1 MLQTF
6 CPAIELVVD
15 AMRKSYTIGT
25 TVKGKPLDGSDRNAE
40 YQKIVASLNKDGF
53 SQMIEGKRYVREEAF
68 DDSYEYGERF
78 LYDTDSFVDE
88 EVPAVDAEDEF
99 EADTTGYVSVD
110 DYVDTDSIYNNVETL
125 EEPEVTPVKEK
136 DRPWITVSYLR
147 MSPAGIIREYTVNT
161 TVTLRDAVWMRR
173 LLLVERKH

>member
-1 MLQTF
+1 MVYVYPDGLHLLNTDIAEKGSVIADMLQTF

-110 DYVDTDSIYNNVETL
+110 DYVDTDSIYNKCGDPRGT
-125 EEPEVTPVKEK
+125 
-136 DRPWITVSYLR
+136 
-147 MSPAGIIREYTVNT
+147 
-161 TVTLRDAVWMRR
+161 
-173 LLLVERKH
+173 